1 MSGFSLK
8 FLQDVNRMMNESKHL
23 NPGQTVKRGL
33 SIEMQRKIKK
43 RAFELGD
50 KLGVDEDK
58 VAAILERMVI
68 EDGHDLDDL
77 EALENEIQILGIN

>member
-8 FLQDVNRMMNESKHL
+8 FLQDVNRMMNESIHL
-23 NPGQTVKRGL
+23 DPGQAVKKGL
-33 SIEMQRKIKK
+33 PIEMQRKIKE

-58 VAAILERMVI
+58 VAAVLKRMVI
-68 EDGHDLDDL
+68 EDGDDLDDL
-77 EALENEIQILGIN
+77 EALENQIRILGIN

>member
-23 NPGQTVKRGL
+23 NPGQAVKRGL
-33 SIEMQRKIKK
+33 SIEMQRKIKE

-50 KLGVDEDK
+50 RLGVDEDK

-68 EDGHDLDDL
+68 EDDHDLDDL
-77 EALENEIQILGIN
+77 EALENEIRTLGIN